1 MKLNIYTYL
10 DYRHFL
16 TDLFNELKS
25 EDDSFSFRSFAKMA
39 GSSSPNFLQ
48 LIQARKLNIQTAGIH
63 TLSQSLKLKRKERSY
78 FEYMVEFD
86 HAKTHEE
93 KDRYFRQML
102 LAKEYKQI
110 QTLDKSQ
117 YELFSHWYIP
127 VIRELIVSPRFT
139 GNPEWIGE
147 QIIPPVSPAKIKKGI
162 AVLSS
167 LGLIRKEENGT
178 WVHTDR
184 VVSTPSEV
192 LSVAVATYHKNVLG
206 LAREAIER
214 FSSEERDIRSVT
226 FGVSVEEYAEVKK
239 RLETFWKELLVYAE
253 TQENVDRIFQVNMQL
268 FPLSKKGEN
277 TL

>member
-25 EDDSFSFRSFAKMA
+25 EDSSFSFRSFAKMA

-48 LIQARKLNIQTAGIH
+48 LIQARKLNIQKAGIH
-63 TLSQSLKLKRKERSY
+63 ALSQSLRFKRKERSY

-127 VIRELIVSPRFT
+127 VIRELIVSPHFS
-139 GNPEWIGE
+139 GDPEWIGE
-147 QIIPPVSPAKIKKGI
+147 QIIPPVSPAKVKKGI

-192 LSVAVATYHKNVLG
+192 LSVAVATYHKNILG

-214 FSSEERDIRSVT
+214 FTPEERDIRSVT
-226 FGVSVEEYAEVKK
+226 LGVSTEGYTEVKK
-239 RLETFWKELLVYAE
+239 RLEAFWKELLVYAE
-253 TQENVDRIFQVNMQL
+253 TQKNVDRIFQINMQL

-277 TL
+277 S